1 MVIPYLQN
9 QFYLTKRR
17 ELENERQKLTLKL
30 RQYAFDEKM
39 NELTQ
44 KSSQLFKAELAAK
57 YEWKTN
63 RRRFESNDFRR
74 NSDEFTHEYPVILS
88 TTYSIKGTLSLD
100 YVYDYLII
108 DEASQVDLTTAV
120 LAFSCA
126 RNIVIVGDLNQ
137 LPNVLSEADIQR
149 SETIWQTYSL
159 AERYH
164 FSTHSLLSSALETW
178 PTAPV
183 TLLRE
188 HYRCQS

>member
-1 MVIPYLQN
+1 
-9 QFYLTKRR
+9 
-17 ELENERQKLTLKL
+17 
-30 RQYAFDEKM
+30 M

-44 KSSQLFKAELAAK
+44 KSFQLFKAELAAK

-159 AERYH
+159 AERYLFH
-164 FSTHSLLSSALETW
+164 TQPALFCIGDMANCPGHAASGTLSLSS
-178 PTAPV
+178 
-183 TLLRE
+183 
-188 HYRCQS
+188 